1 MTEFKSH
8 GDVRMKYLVEVQH
21 SDRSRM
27 GQSFSNRREGGE
39 SLVDLQKYMGFPG
52 GSDSKEP
59 THNAGDLG
67 WKIGE
72 GNGYPLQYFCLEK
85 STDRGAWRAT
95 VHGVTK
101 ILSVETGDFIR
112 SC

>member
-1 MTEFKSH
+1 MTEFRSH

-59 THNAGDLG
+59 THNLG
-67 WKIGE
+67 WKIPRRREWLPTLAFLPGE
-72 GNGYPLQYFCLEK
+72 
-85 STDRGAWRAT
+85 
-95 VHGVTK
+95 VHGQ
-101 ILSVETGDFIR
+101 R
-112 SC
+112 SLAGYCPWGRKDSLC